1 MPAQHD
7 SSPES
12 ASSPRLF
19 FYAFR
24 QASWR
29 GLSGDLIAGISVA
42 AIALPAQMATAHL
55 AGMPPITGIYAFIAA
70 AIGFAILGGNR
81 YLSGGADSTIA
92 PIFASGL
99 SLMAVAGSTQ
109 YAHLAGL
116 LSILVGVILLATY
129 LFRLGWLADL
139 LSFPV
144 TIGFLAGISCHI
156 LIGQLPQIFQIQV
169 ASGHLLSQLWSIILQ
184 LPQLNLLSTVI
195 GLGIFA
201 LTTFSGQRWP
211 RLPAALIGLSI
222 VVAINVL
229 LPLTHHFSSLS
240 QYGLTMLTHVSGQKP
255 DFAFWRYP
263 WHDIFSL
270 FPLAL
275 LVAMVCIMQ
284 TAAVSR
290 TTKDSGAP
298 VSKDFAGI
306 GLGCIFSGMAGTFPT
321 NASPA
326 RSVVTQNSGGQSQ
339 LSALIAAGILTLIVV
354 YAQSILSLIPHAALA
369 GVLMYVGLSILKI
382 SEIKRIYRESREEFY
397 LCIATLCMIL
407 LLRIEVGVMLGVVL
421 SLLHGVFVTAR
432 PNNAEFMRIKNTTI
446 WWHSDAKQPMET
458 LPEVLVYHFAAPLN
472 FTNAEYFTR
481 QLLQQIQQ
489 KPAIRL
495 LVIECSGILDIDMTA
510 ADKLK
515 ALIISLHQRQ
525 ICVCIARLEAVR
537 ARQALWNTG
546 LLEILPEEN
555 VFYSVQNA
563 IDARLPQAQ
572 TAQPYLPSE

>member
-169 ASGHLLSQLWSIILQ
+169 ASGHLLSQLWRIILQ

-211 RLPAALIGLSI
+211 RMPAA
-222 VVAINVL
+222 
-229 LPLTHHFSSLS
+229 
-240 QYGLTMLTHVSGQKP
+240 
-255 DFAFWRYP
+255 
-263 WHDIFSL
+263 
-270 FPLAL
+270 
-275 LVAMVCIMQ
+275 
-284 TAAVSR
+284 
-290 TTKDSGAP
+290 
-298 VSKDFAGI
+298 
-306 GLGCIFSGMAGTFPT
+306 
-321 NASPA
+321 
-326 RSVVTQNSGGQSQ
+326 
-339 LSALIAAGILTLIVV
+339 
-354 YAQSILSLIPHAALA
+354 
-369 GVLMYVGLSILKI
+369 
-382 SEIKRIYRESREEFY
+382 
-397 LCIATLCMIL
+397 
-407 LLRIEVGVMLGVVL
+407 
-421 SLLHGVFVTAR
+421 
-432 PNNAEFMRIKNTTI
+432 
-446 WWHSDAKQPMET
+446 
-458 LPEVLVYHFAAPLN
+458 
-472 FTNAEYFTR
+472 
-481 QLLQQIQQ
+481 
-489 KPAIRL
+489 
-495 LVIECSGILDIDMTA
+495 
-510 ADKLK
+510 
-515 ALIISLHQRQ
+515 
-525 ICVCIARLEAVR
+525 
-537 ARQALWNTG
+537 
-546 LLEILPEEN
+546 
-555 VFYSVQNA
+555 
-563 IDARLPQAQ
+563 
-572 TAQPYLPSE
+572 